1 MVSSVQT
8 RTHVAR
14 LPSRIHLLFWCT
26 AIPAHGSRSSYV
38 CARASLCAGRR
49 WLRSLNLQVVERTS
63 KGVGYGLPAD
73 LQHVD
78 ARHGG
83 RVVPGYPLRDTEAK
97 EVATYC
103 RLTGFPTTFFPT
115 FATKQDPRTS
125 IAQVSQGVC
134 SAVCACAAL
143 VHDAV
148 YFAGLVAQLQSE
160 FPSTI
165 HNILRTMLKLR
176 APPSLPGDT
185 PAPAIC
191 PLCSSYVCTKCAHR
205 ARTWRDRVVH
215 SLIAPSTQD
224 ASRAG
229 GRLQHY
235 VCRSCQR
242 VLLDMDMGEPLDTV
256 EIGASDDAGD
266 TAAAG
271 AGGGAGAGA
280 GLDAGVPVR
289 GLTPAQVANLR
300 GELKLFPSMLVET
313 TAERMR
319 RMR

>member
-26 AIPAHGSRSSYV
+26 AIPAHASPSSYV
-38 CARASLCAGRR
+38 CTCFAVRSRNRR

-134 SAVCACAAL
+134 SAVCACAAWCMTRCT
-143 VHDAV
+143 
-148 YFAGLVAQLQSE
+148 AQAWWHSCSRSSPPRFTTSCAPCSSCAPHHPCPALQLH
-160 FPSTI
+160 PPYA
-165 HNILRTMLKLR
+165 HCALRTF
-176 APPSLPGDT
+176 APS
-185 PAPAIC
+185 
-191 PLCSSYVCTKCAHR
+191 
-205 ARTWRDRVVH
+205 ARTVPEHGV
-215 SLIAPSTQD
+215 
-224 ASRAG
+224 
-229 GRLQHY
+229 
-235 VCRSCQR
+235 
-242 VLLDMDMGEPLDTV
+242 TV
-256 EIGASDDAGD
+256 WC
-266 TAAAG
+266 TA
-271 AGGGAGAGA
+271 
-280 GLDAGVPVR
+280 
-289 GLTPAQVANLR
+289 
-300 GELKLFPSMLVET
+300 
-313 TAERMR
+313 
-319 RMR
+319 